1 MKRKLLTC
9 LSILSISAIGFA
21 QTTFEAKSTIDPST
35 GANPFAID
43 SGLLD
48 NDAYADIVI
57 GTDGGNTVEWY
68 KNLGNGTFDSPITL
82 VATGADALL
91 YVEGVHIAD
100 VNGDGNNDILATS
113 YGNSNLVWF
122 ANNGDGTFA
131 NAVTIGTSLISGAGV
146 VITGYIDAGTTLD
159 VAVLAYG
166 SSDVF
171 WFSNDGSGNF
181 TGPFSI
187 ASVAGTGPGAIDLA
201 DYDGDGDL
209 DAVIANSDAG
219 TIEIYDNNLLPSGA
233 GTVSFTKYMNTVSSG
248 NGYLFDIEFVDV
260 NDDGTLDILKSDNSP
275 SGGAANIAYYTK
287 DTSGTATTFTET
299 TITTS
304 ITKTSLA
311 TVADFDNDAKNDLI
325 VTSDRATQ
333 PQDVIWFESN
343 DSGGFSS
350 EIPLDNTQST
360 IFGMTINDFDNDGDL
375 DFATISYYQ
384 NDLNWFENE
393 LITLDVEENTI
404 QEITMY
410 PNPTTNNLHF
420 KSNIAEDLKVSV
432 YNVLGKR
439 VIDTTVEF
447 GQSLNVSKLNNGVY
461 IIKFKDYNT
470 TYKFVKQ

>member
-1 MKRKLLTC
+1 MKKKLLTC
-9 LSILSISAIGFA
+9 LSLLSLSAIGFA
-21 QTTFEAKSTIDPST
+21 QTTFESKVTINANT
-35 GANPFAID
+35 GANPYTID

-48 NDAYADIVI
+48 NDAYPDIVI

-68 KNLGNGTFDSPITL
+68 KNNGDGTFANAVTL
-82 VATGADALL
+82 TATGTEALL

-100 VNGDGNNDILATS
+100 LDGINGNDILATS

-131 NAVTIGTSLISGAGV
+131 DAETIGQSLISGAGSV
-146 VITGYIDAGTTLD
+146 TTGYIDAGNTLD
-159 VAVLAYG
+159 VVVLAYG

-187 ASVAGTGPGAIDLA
+187 TSVAGTGPGAIDLA

-209 DAVIANSDAG
+209 DAVIANTDAG

-275 SGGAANIAYYTK
+275 STGNSNIAYYTK

-299 TITTS
+299 TISTS
-304 ITKTSLA
+304 ITRTSLA
-311 TVADFDNDAKNDLI
+311 TVADFDNDTKNDLL
-325 VTSDRATQ
+325 VTNGRVTND
-333 PQDVIWFESN
+333 DIIWFESN
-343 DSGGFSS
+343 NTGGFAPEVS
-350 EIPLDNTQST
+350 LDNTQST
-360 IFGMTINDFDNDGDL
+360 IYGMTINDFDNDGDL
-375 DFATISYYQ
+375 DIATVSYFQ
-384 NDLNWFENE
+384 DDLNWFENK
-393 LITLDVEENTI
+393 LITLDVEDNTL

-410 PNPTTNNLHF
+410 PNPVKNSLYF
-420 KSNIAEDLKVSV
+420 KGNITDDLNVSV
-432 YNVLGKR
+432 YNVLGKQ
-439 VIDTTVEF
+439 V
-447 GQSLNVSKLNNGVY
+447 LNAIVNQNQALDVSNLNNGVY
-461 IIKFKDYNT
+461 IIKFNNYNS